1 MEDINLSNCEVI
13 KIYSDDMKF
22 SQKISKVKSCM
33 VYPKSDT
40 KGIVSIYD
48 SSSYEL
54 VFNYDYME
62 EEFGGYT
69 FYNTKYNL
77 IMYIAWF
84 FLTIYYVGC

>member
-1 MEDINLSNCEVI
+1 MRDIDLSNCEVI

-22 SQKISKVKSCM
+22 SQKISKIKSCM

-48 SSSYEL
+48 SSYEL

-62 EEFGGYT
+62 IDKFDRDYT
-69 FYNTKYNL
+69 FYNTKDNL
-77 IMYIAWF
+77 IMF
-84 FLTIYYVGC
+84 VSL

>member
-22 SQKISKVKSCM
+22 SQKISKIKSCM

-48 SSSYEL
+48 SSYEL
-54 VFNYDYME
+54 NRMKWLDDN
-62 EEFGGYT
+62 GYIFKKSPFKISY
-69 FYNTKYNL
+69 FYKNIKLCTSL
-77 IMYIAWF
+77 DF
-84 FLTIYYVGC
+84 F

>member
-22 SQKISKVKSCM
+22 SQKISKIKSCM

-48 SSSYEL
+48 SSYEL

-77 IMYIAWF
+77 IMYIASF
-84 FLTIYYVGC
+84 F